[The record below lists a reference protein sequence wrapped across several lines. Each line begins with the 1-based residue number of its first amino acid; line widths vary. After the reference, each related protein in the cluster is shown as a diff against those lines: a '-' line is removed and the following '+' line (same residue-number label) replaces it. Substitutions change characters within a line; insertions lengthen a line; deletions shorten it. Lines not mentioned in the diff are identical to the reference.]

1 MDIIIKEKNHI
12 SYNEENEFID
22 DSIHPNTAPINI
34 QSTLCTPQ
42 QNRKLKKQI
51 IQNQS

>member
-34 QSTLCTPQ
+34 QSLSTPQ